1 MVSGDGIILKLIFV
15 VPCIML
21 NSEINQQDATIA
33 FILRN
38 GFNLHVSG
46 DNSTHHQEY
55 YAVYGLR

>member
-46 DNSTHHQEY
+46 DNSTHHQEF
-55 YAVYGLR
+55 